1 MQERLFVEGGLVEE
15 LMDATEV
22 CRRNF
27 GHLVCIDG
35 LSLCLLVDI
44 LMLSAARQGALAFAT
59 LISIS
64 TLREG
69 LRSTRRLALMQL
81 CFRMLVEHGE
91 EILIG
96 QRLIV

>member
-15 LMDATEV
+15 LVDAAEV
-22 CRRNF
+22 CCWNF

-44 LMLSAARQGALAFAT
+44 LMLSTARQGALAFAT

-69 LRSTRRLALMQL
+69 LRSTGRLALVQL
-81 CFRMLVEHGE
+81 CLGVLVEHG
-91 EILIG
+91 
-96 QRLIV
+96 